1 MIEYTFIWIF
11 SNNNTIVESKIFIM
25 RNQQDVVINEMIKL
39 YST

>member
-25 RNQQDVVINEMIKL
+25 RTQQDVVINEMIKL